1 MSSQQDPAGDREVF
15 RSTGSLILWWL
26 WAVFAAVTLV
36 DLIVQG
42 SGHSAV
48 IMAVLVVAITAL
60 VYGCAFR
67 PRIVADAGGIT
78 VENPL
83 RDHRVPWGAVEKV
96 DAVHAVRVHC
106 VAAPGASKGKI
117 INSWAVQSSPRAAR
131 AAEYRSRRQAR
142 RLGQRARLWPLP
154 GRGPG
159 GPAPQP
165 GRGHRAPAGRAGE
178 PGARG
183 GRRGRAAG
191 SALGVGGHRGDGR
204 AAAGAHRGRARLSP
218 PVPGLGH
225 GQPVEAQGRA
235 RISAT

>member
-1 MSSQQDPAGDREVF
+1 VECPAVSSQQDPAGDREVF

-26 WAVFAAVTLV
+26 WAVFAAVALA

-48 IMAVLVVAITAL
+48 VMAVLVVAITAL

-106 VAAPGASKGKI
+106 MAAPGASKGKI

-131 AAEYRSRRQAR
+131 AAEYRSRRQR
-142 RLGQRARLWPLP
+142 QRLGHAPGYGRYPAEAQEALRRSPAEAVARQLEERV
-154 GRGPG
+154 GQERG
-159 GPAPQP
+159 A
-165 GRGHRAPAGRAGE
+165 
-178 PGARG
+178 
-183 GRRGRAAG
+183 
-191 SALGVGGHRGDGR
+191 
-204 AAAGAHRGRARLSP
+204 AAAGGRAEGRWAWVAIAVMA
-218 PVPGLGH
+218 VPL
-225 GQPVEAQGRA
+225 VALIVVVLA
-235 RISAT
+235 

>member
-1 MSSQQDPAGDREVF
+1 M
-15 RSTGSLILWWL
+15 
-26 WAVFAAVTLV
+26 
-36 DLIVQG
+36 
-42 SGHSAV
+42 
-48 IMAVLVVAITAL
+48 

-131 AAEYRSRRQAR
+131 AAEYRSRRQR
-142 RLGQRARLWPLP
+142 QRLGHRSRLWPLP

-165 GRGHRAPAGRAGE
+165 AEVAARQLEERVGRERGAGA
-178 PGARG
+178 AG
-183 GRRGRAAG
+183 GRPEGRWAWVAIAVMAVPLV
-191 SALGVGGHRGDGR
+191 ALIVVVL
-204 AAAGAHRGRARLSP
+204 A
-218 PVPGLGH
+218 
-225 GQPVEAQGRA
+225 
-235 RISAT
+235 